1 MSSTKYKDELT
12 VYLSKEALLHF
23 KDKPKVFIV
32 TSRHD
37 VLSNSVDI
45 HLSSSQEEAD
55 TRIIIPSLDAS
66 RGGATEFYIQS
77 PDPMS
82 LSLQSTF
89 TMSSAG
95 THTSSLMWGN
105 LGQVITLGPIV
116 NALGA
121 AKVEA
126 LPGFH
131 AFSGSDATGRF
142 AESANRPVGDGS
154 QLYGDGVGMGK
165 KLWGLGGNGADFQY
179 RVTL

>member
-12 VYLSKEALLHF
+12 VYLSKKALLHF

-32 TSRHD
+32 TSRQD
-37 VLSNSVDI
+37 VLSNSVDVQ

-55 TRIIIPSLDAS
+55 TRIIIPSLHAS

-89 TMSSAG
+89 TMSSAR

-105 LGQVITLGPIV
+105 LEQVFTLGPIV

-121 AKVEA
+121 AKAEA

-142 AESANRPVGDGS
+142 ADKE
-154 QLYGDGVGMGK
+154 
-165 KLWGLGGNGADFQY
+165 
-179 RVTL
+179 